1 MSKKILPLF
10 GGIIVLGLI
19 AGLLLNFCPGLEA
32 WLHQITD
39 WH

>member
-32 WLHQITD
+32 GYTK
-39 WH
+39 